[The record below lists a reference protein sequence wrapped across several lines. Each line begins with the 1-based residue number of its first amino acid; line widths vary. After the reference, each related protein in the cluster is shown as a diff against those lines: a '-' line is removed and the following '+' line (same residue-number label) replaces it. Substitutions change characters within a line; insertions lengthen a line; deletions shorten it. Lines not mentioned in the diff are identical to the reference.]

1 MMNKIA
7 CFLIL
12 SVLCV
17 GCLYGAEKEV
27 SRWEKDISTFEQWD
41 AKNSFPADPVLFV
54 GSSSIRMWRTSESF
68 PNLPVINRGFGGS
81 QTSDAVEFAHRIVLP
96 YKPKLIVFYEGDNDI
111 AKGKTPQQVLADYKQ
126 FVKIVHDKLPR
137 TPILFMSIK
146 PSGSRW
152 SIWPTMAKANSLIK
166 DYSAKDTRLFYIDGA
181 IPLLGKDGKP
191 DDKFYISD
199 KLHLSA
205 EGYKIWTQLLAPI
218 TEIYNVDLTEKSL
231 ALFLISKGMGPHNLS
246 PEKQKSLTFEKGQ
259 SSKDGSARQATQAG
273 TYIASKGSKVFHT
286 ANCRFVATMS
296 QKNKLTFPTRES
308 AVQTGRRPCM
318 RCNP

>member
-1 MMNKIA
+1 MNKVA
-7 CFLIL
+7 CFLMV

-17 GCLYGAEKEV
+17 GALCAAEREV
-27 SRWEKDISTFEQWD
+27 SRWEKDISTFENWD
-41 AKNSFPADPVLFV
+41 AKNSFPEDPILFV
-54 GSSSIRMWRTSESF
+54 GSSSIRMWRTRESF
-68 PNLPVINRGFGGS
+68 PGLPVINRGFGGS

-111 AKGKTPQQVLADYKQ
+111 ANGKTPEQVLADYKQ
-126 FVKIVHDKLPR
+126 FVKVIHDKLPR

-152 SIWPTMAKANSLIK
+152 SIWPTVAKANSLIK

-181 IPLLGKDGKP
+181 TPFLGKDGKP
-191 DDKFYISD
+191 DDKFYIDD

-205 EGYKIWTQLLAPI
+205 EGYKIWTKLLSPL
-218 TEIYNVDLTEKSL
+218 TEIYDVDLADKSL

-246 PEKQKSLTFEKGQ
+246 AEKLKSLFDTKAQSAKKGPAQ
-259 SSKDGSARQATQAG
+259 RTNQTGS
-273 TYIASKGSKVFHT
+273 YIASKGSKVFHT
-286 ANCRFVATMS
+286 SDCRFVATMS
-296 QKNKLTFPTRES
+296 EKNKLTFPNRES

>member
-1 MMNKIA
+1 M
-7 CFLIL
+7 L
-12 SVLCV
+12 SFLCV
-17 GCLYGAEKEV
+17 SAIYAAEKPV

-54 GSSSIRMWRTSESF
+54 GSSSIRMWRTRECF
-68 PNLPVINRGFGGS
+68 PDLPVINRGFGGS
-81 QTSDAVEFAHRIVLP
+81 QTSDAVDLAHRIVLP

-111 AKGKTPQQVLADYKQ
+111 ASGKTPQQVLPDYKK

-146 PSGSRW
+146 PSASRW

-166 DYSAKDTRLFYIDGA
+166 DYSTKDTRLFYIDGA
-181 IPLLGKDGKP
+181 TPLLDADGKP
-191 DDKFYISD
+191 DDKFYIDD
-199 KLHLSA
+199 KLHLSP
-205 EGYKIWTQLLAPI
+205 EGYKIWTNLLSPI
-218 TEIYNVDLTEKSL
+218 TQTYDVDLTEKSL

-246 PEKQKSLTFEKGQ
+246 AEKIKSLTSDKKGQ
-259 SSKDGSARQATQAG
+259 SVKNIPARQTNHAG
-273 TYIASKGSKVFHT
+273 SYIASKSSKVFHT
-286 ANCRFVATMS
+286 SDCRFVATMS
-296 QKNKLTFPTRES
+296 EKNKLVFGSRQS